1 METSRMLDLKD
12 MYGRLDDW
20 MRRSSRGQYAILT
33 GLACTLGVL
42 VISLALDG
50 HPDYVSALT
59 MGFTLTVL
67 NYWLNPNTREE

>member
-1 METSRMLDLKD
+1 MLGLKD

-20 MRRSSRGQYAILT
+20 MRRPSRGLYAILT
-33 GLACTLGVL
+33 GLALTLGVL

-67 NYWLNPNTREE
+67 NYWFNPTNEE

>member
-1 METSRMLDLKD
+1 MEKSRMLGLKD

-20 MRRSSRGQYAILT
+20 MRQSSRGLYAILT

-67 NYWLNPNTREE
+67 NYWFNPTREE